1 MTRTR
6 FSAIA
11 ALWRRLLSDRR
22 GNVLMIMGFAT
33 IPLALSTGMVVDYSR
48 AARLQTKMNAAAD
61 AAALMAVSKP
71 MMEKTNEDIK
81 VIAKSFFTSQVS
93 GLPGLTYDPANVTV
107 TITGTVGASNTR
119 TAVVS
124 YTAQSQNAFGGL
136 LKMATTPIGGTSSAN
151 SSQAPNIDF
160 YLLLD
165 VSQSMLLPATTA
177 GYNLMTSKAPKS
189 CAFACHIT
197 GATNDNYAIARANN
211 ITLRTDLVNKA
222 VSDVT
227 AVAKSTAAENGAKY
241 RMGISSFF
249 DQYQRVYPTTP
260 IAGSYVVSDLDSI
273 KAHASDAV
281 VPSYCKQSERICG
294 QNDND
299 TNTSF
304 TNAFNGAL
312 STMPLSPGD
321 GTNVQGDT
329 PQAILF
335 LITDGMRDEA
345 FNGNVNNRK
354 IGPLPTELCD
364 SVKARG
370 IRIAVLYTEY
380 LPGALDKD
388 PWSVTNV
395 RDPLLKPVD
404 KISPPLI
411 ACASPGLYY
420 EVTTD
425 SDISAAL
432 AALFQKAV
440 ATAHLT
446 Q

>member
-11 ALWRRLLSDRR
+11 ALWRRLLLDRR

-33 IPLALSTGMVVDYSR
+33 IPLTLATGMVVDYSR

-61 AAALMAVSKP
+61 AAALLAVSKP
-71 MMEKTNEDIK
+71 MMERTNDDVK
-81 VIAKSFFTSQVS
+81 VVAKSFFTSQVS
-93 GLPGLTYDPANVTV
+93 TLPGLTYDPANVTV
-107 TITGTVGASNTR
+107 AITGTVGASNTR

-136 LKMATTPIGGTSSAN
+136 LKMVTTTIGGTSSAT

-165 VSQSMLLPATTA
+165 MSQSMLLPATTA
-177 GYNLMTSKAPKS
+177 ALNTMTAKTGG

-197 GATNDNYAIARANN
+197 GSTTDNYSIARKNN
-211 ITLRTDLVNKA
+211 LVLRTDLVNKA
-222 VSDVT
+222 VGDLT
-227 AVAKSTAAENGAKY
+227 DVAKSISADNGAKY
-241 RMGISSFF
+241 RMGISSFHAA
-249 DQYQRVYPTTP
+249 YQRVYPTMP
-260 IAGSYVVSDLDSI
+260 VDGSYVTADLTAV
-273 KAHASDAV
+273 KAHASDAT
-281 VPSYCKQSERICG
+281 VPTYCRQSQRICG
-294 QNDND
+294 KNDND

-304 TNAFNGAL
+304 TVAFNGSL
-312 STMPLSPGD
+312 DTMPVTPGE
-321 GTNVQGDT
+321 GTNIPGDT
-329 PQAILF
+329 PQALLF
-335 LITDGMRDEA
+335 IITDGMRDEA
-345 FNGNVNNRK
+345 VNGNINNRA
-354 IGPLPTELCD
+354 IGPLPTSLCD
-364 SVKARG
+364 TVKARG

-380 LPGALDKD
+380 LPESASD

-395 RDPLLKPVD
+395 KNPYLQPTD

-411 ACASPGLYY
+411 QCASPGLYY
-420 EVTTD
+420 EVTTN